1 MAALFEAVLD
11 MSVKACLVI
20 AVIMVARIILR
31 RAPKKHSYLLWI
43 AAAFRLCVPFSV
55 ASKVSIFGIFKE
67 NTGAAVITDPIP
79 NAFPVPDGII
89 DTETGDAITN
99 AVGNTVKGS
108 NMLSLTEI
116 LACVWLLGVI
126 VMLIYGIFSYLIVY
140 KRMSTA
146 TRYEKNVFC
155 SENVLSPFTL
165 GFIKPRI
172 YIPYGLDDVTR
183 EKVIQHEKCHIS
195 RFDHIIKPF
204 AFILLAFHWFNPLC
218 WLAFDRMS
226 LDMEMSCDEKLLRT
240 QGDEEMKK
248 AYTKALLSFAS
259 NRRFPSPGPVN
270 FNESGN
276 AKKRIKNSLNYK
288 KPRIWVSVLAN
299 AFCALM
305 LVACAT
311 DASGTT
317 YTDINKE
324 IFASLPYV
332 ITYQKS
338 GDGTCTVTDVIVDY
352 SAEGKIT
359 VVIPEYSPE
368 GDKVT
373 KVNLEDFHTI
383 ATLNVPVLITEERF
397 YTKNATL
404 TERGST
410 EREIRQ
416 VVSFYDPHEQEGI
429 LVLEPAMNQA
439 EYERISGF
447 LAKIDYTSQNAYDAA
462 VEVVNTVPAS
472 SDEATRMRL
481 EAFDYFYHSSNKIKC
496 IIVPEGAEVIGGKN
510 VTVIYRNVEKDYVNI
525 ETSTAPDEESVY
537 FDGDNPV
544 KITKVILRTPTGTE
558 TSDGYA
564 VDYENVYGV
573 HFTSAYT
580 VTDFRLFTLT
590 VADYND
596 NDGFIYKMGEAES
609 GAESLDTAP
618 VFFSQDFANN
628 DYGISFVDKDGSTKY
643 YKVEYNHENGEYY
656 LDSIKIK

>member
-67 NTGAAVITDPIP
+67 NTGTAVITDPIP

-99 AVGNTVKGS
+99 AVGNTVKGGD
-108 NMLSLTEI
+108 MLSLTEI

-126 VMLIYGIFSYLIVY
+126 IMLIYGIFSYLIVY

-288 KPRIWVSVLAN
+288 KPRIWVSVLAY

-311 DASGTT
+311 DASGISNM
-317 YTDINKE
+317 DINKTV
-324 IFASLPYV
+324 FADAPYV
-332 ITYQKS
+332 ITYQKN

-383 ATLNVPVLITEERF
+383 ATLNVPVLITEESF
-397 YTKNATL
+397 DKIKETL

-416 VVSFYDPHEQEGI
+416 VVSFYDSHEQEGI

-439 EYERISGF
+439 EYERISEF

-462 VEVVNTVPAS
+462 VEVVNTVPAN

-510 VTVIYRNVEKDYVNI
+510 VTILYHTVDKDFVNTPP
-525 ETSTAPDEESVY
+525 ENSTIIDNE
-537 FDGDNPV
+537 NPV
-544 KITKVILRTPTGTE
+544 SVKLITVLAPIGNE
-558 TSDGYA
+558 TSDEYVIEYDKEYQVA
-564 VDYENVYGV
+564 FTAKYE
-573 HFTSAYT
+573 
-580 VTDFRLFTLT
+580 VTDFHIFS
-590 VADYND
+590 VVVSDYTD
-596 NDGFIYKMGEAES
+596 EDGFLYKVQSAI
-609 GAESLDTAP
+609 GAASVLDEIPAY
-618 VFFSQDFANN
+618 FSTDFANN

-656 LDSIKIK
+656 LASIKMK